1 VSGNIEVE
9 RDNRGITTIWLNDPK
24 RYNALGDEMVRGLIA
39 NMKKLADDNSVRA
52 IMLRGRNGVFCA
64 GRNLSDLQKLQSSGF
79 DNIKTMY
86 EDMQRM
92 NEVIYYSPHPTI
104 AVVEKYAL
112 GIATMIASWAD
123 ITIGESGTLMGFP
136 EVHHGI
142 TPYGAAP
149 SALNVMSPKKAA
161 DLLLSGRKI
170 TAVEAAEF
178 GLISRAVPAAQL
190 AEEVEKVIA
199 NIMLGNPAAIRKTKQ
214 FLRDCEHFTFQ
225 QGMAISTDKAISGI
239 GMPELSKGLDAF
251 LNKKPKNWS

>member
-1 VSGNIEVE
+1 VSGTIELE
-9 RDNRGITTIWLNDPK
+9 RDDRGIVTIWLNDPK

-39 NMKKLADDNSVRA
+39 NMNKLAGDNSVRA
-52 IMLRGRNGVFCA
+52 IVLRGRNGVFCA

-86 EDMQRM
+86 DDMQRI
-92 NEVIYYSPHPTI
+92 NEVIYYSPHPTV

-136 EVHHGI
+136 EVQHGI

-161 DLLLSGRKI
+161 DLLITGRKI
-170 TAVEAAEF
+170 TAVEAVEY
-178 GLISRAVPAAQL
+178 GLITRAVPASEL
-190 AEEVEKVIA
+190 AKEYDKVIA
-199 NIMLGNPAAIRKTKQ
+199 DIMLGNPAAIRKTKQ
-214 FLRDCEHFTFQ
+214 FMRDCEHYTFQ
-225 QGMAISTDKAISGI
+225 QGMSVSTDKAIAGI